1 MKSFG
6 DIEIGD
12 TFKYGDSILMKIRTV
27 KVEVGRHPE
36 AGSEYNSMNAVCICD
51 EEQVGSLAYMDDDM
65 YCSLI
70 GFYEI

>member
-12 TFKYGDSILMKIRTV
+12 TFKYGDGILMKIRTV

-36 AGSEYNSMNAVCICD
+36 AGSEYNSMNAVCIWD
-51 EEQVGSLAYMDDDM
+51 TDGQEGSMTHIDDDM
-65 YCSLI
+65 KFDVR
-70 GFYEI
+70 G